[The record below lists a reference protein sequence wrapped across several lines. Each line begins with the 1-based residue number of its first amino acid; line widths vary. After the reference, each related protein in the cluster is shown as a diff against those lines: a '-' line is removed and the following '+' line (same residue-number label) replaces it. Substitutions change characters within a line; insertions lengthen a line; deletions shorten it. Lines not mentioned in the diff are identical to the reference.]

1 MGDDPYTQSSDR
13 RLFHSLSS
21 RNPVIR
27 RPDGVINGTRR
38 GYKRPTR
45 RGNTRARR
53 GNKRQN
59 ARRGIAASVSDGVSQ
74 ARNTRRGYKRPTRRG
89 YTRPTHR
96 YPTGYRVQQSNGGE
110 GIAFRLHATPSKGY
124 KGSCTTGST
133 SYTNQVSL
141 RRRAMRGKNAGFT
154 CETKLLV
161 GGVGVEP

>member
-1 MGDDPYTQSSDR
+1 MGDDPYSQSSDH

-45 RGNTRARR
+45 RRNTRARR

-59 ARRGIAASVSDGVSQ
+59 ARRGIAVSVSDGVSQ
-74 ARNTRRGYKRPTRRG
+74 ARNTRRGYKRPARRG
-89 YTRPTHR
+89 RINDLHTDIRRGIAFHNL
-96 YPTGYRVQQSNGGE
+96 NGGE

-133 SYTNQVSL
+133 SIHKPSIPETESYERQEC
-141 RRRAMRGKNAGFT
+141 GFH
-154 CETKLLV
+154 L
-161 GGVGVEP
+161 

>member
-1 MGDDPYTQSSDR
+1 MPGGAINDKM
-13 RLFHSLSS
+13 
-21 RNPVIR
+21 
-27 RPDGVINGTRR
+27 PDGV
-38 GYKRPTR
+38 
-45 RGNTRARR
+45 
-53 GNKRQN
+53 
-59 ARRGIAASVSDGVSQ
+59 SLF
-74 ARNTRRGYKRPTRRG
+74 
-89 YTRPTHR
+89 R
-96 YPTGYRVQQSNGGE
+96 YPTGYRKHAIPGGVINDLPGGVIHAYTPISDGVSRSKSNGGE

>member
-1 MGDDPYTQSSDR
+1 MGDDPYSQSSDH

-38 GYKRPTR
+38 GYKRP
-45 RGNTRARR
+45 ARR
-53 GNKRQN
+53 GRINDKMP
-59 ARRGIAASVSDGVSQ
+59 DGVSLF
-74 ARNTRRGYKRPTRRG
+74 
-89 YTRPTHR
+89 R
-96 YPTGYRVQQSNGGE
+96 YPTGYRKHATPGGVINDLPGGVINDLHTDIRRGIAFHNLNGGE

-133 SYTNQVSL
+133 SYTDQVSL